1 MYIYMRLGSFAV
13 QQKLPEHC
21 KSTITD
27 KIKITQKKKK
37 KVLPFNTKKKRKTQ
51 ISYDHVTVS

>member
-37 KVLPFNTKKKRKTQ
+37 KSVTIQYKKKEEDTN
-51 ISYDHVTVS
+51 